1 MRRLDFRRRVLN
13 DPRTTWQ
20 SYAHRPESRQ
30 VTMLPTADPLA
41 YMLADWEP
49 SPPSPYLADPIAW
62 AHDKLGASLWSK
74 QRAIAESVVVNRRT
88 AVKSCHG
95 AGKSWTAG
103 MLAAWWIDIHP
114 PGEAIVISTAPTYKQ
129 VHAVLWEEIRA
140 AHRKGKL
147 PGQVLQTDEWKIGD
161 ILVGM
166 GRKPADHDPH
176 GFQGIHRRFV
186 LAILDEACHDDQ
198 TDVLT
203 ERGWMRFADLDGT
216 ERLLTMDPANHQA
229 RYTVPQKIV
238 RKRHQGPMHEYAAK
252 GLNFCVTPDHD
263 MYFHGRSHNRD
274 TAWRKQP
281 MEYLATAANKY
292 IKKSISRELPDVESF
307 TIPAFDS
314 GRKRY
319 PARSVRMDD
328 WMEFLG
334 WYLSEGSLH
343 FGGRDYP
350 GSTTITQHDPAVLAR
365 LAALAGRMGFR
376 PKIYGIHLRIHDR
389 QLAEH
394 LLTFGRGCLV
404 KRMPRYVFDVSPR
417 QKRIL
422 LDAYS
427 EGDGYHKGS
436 GEIIYTSSPDMADD
450 LQELILMTGV
460 PSVVRR
466 RALQGQTNQIEG
478 HAATSTVDG
487 WVVTRPAAD
496 TEAKFYPKNDRV
508 IDYDGMVYCAQ
519 VPPDALL
526 FTRRNGY
533 TMWSGNC
540 GIPDALWTA
549 VEAITTNADCRILA
563 IGNPDDPAT
572 EFGRVCSPGAGWSVL
587 QISSFDTPNLSG
599 EDVPDKLRPLLPD
612 PGWVEDARKRWG
624 EDSPVYASK
633 VLGEFPEISQDT
645 LIPQRWI
652 VDAQN
657 RELPRLGHPR
667 LGVDV
672 ARFGSDQTVITAA
685 WGGHV
690 RVVES
695 RGKQATTETT
705 GRVIAQARETQ
716 AVEIRVD
723 GVGVGGGVVDQLA
736 EQGYPALDMQA
747 GSGST
752 DPQMFKNARAQW
764 YWSLRKHFEDGLID
778 LDPDDDETAAQ
789 LGAIRYSYSSRGQI
803 VIESKDDMR
812 KRGMPSPDRAD
823 AVMLV
828 LADVN
833 LPTGHV
839 LDADDLLGEDEMRL
853 DWATDFD
860 Y

>member
-1 MRRLDFRRRVLN
+1 MTIASTNPLD
-13 DPRTTWQ
+13 
-20 SYAHRPESRQ
+20 H
-30 VTMLPTADPLA
+30 
-41 YMLADWEP
+41 MLAEWAPRE
-49 SPPSPYLADPIAW
+49 PSPYLRDPIAW
-62 AHDKLGASLWSK
+62 AHDKLGAHLWSK
-74 QRAIAESVVVNRRT
+74 QREIAESVVVNRRT

-129 VHAVLWEEIRA
+129 VHAVLWEEIRS

-147 PGQVLQTDEWKIGD
+147 PGVVLQTDEWKIGD

-186 LAILDEACHDDQ
+186 LAILDEAC
-198 TDVLT
+198 
-203 ERGWMRFADLDGT
+203 
-216 ERLLTMDPANHQA
+216 
-229 RYTVPQKIV
+229 
-238 RKRHQGPMHEYAAK
+238 
-252 GLNFCVTPDHD
+252 
-263 MYFHGRSHNRD
+263 
-274 TAWRKQP
+274 
-281 MEYLATAANKY
+281 
-292 IKKSISRELPDVESF
+292 
-307 TIPAFDS
+307 
-314 GRKRY
+314 
-319 PARSVRMDD
+319 
-328 WMEFLG
+328 
-334 WYLSEGSLH
+334 
-343 FGGRDYP
+343 
-350 GSTTITQHDPAVLAR
+350 
-365 LAALAGRMGFR
+365 
-376 PKIYGIHLRIHDR
+376 
-389 QLAEH
+389 
-394 LLTFGRGCLV
+394 
-404 KRMPRYVFDVSPR
+404 
-417 QKRIL
+417 
-422 LDAYS
+422 
-427 EGDGYHKGS
+427 
-436 GEIIYTSSPDMADD
+436 
-450 LQELILMTGV
+450 
-460 PSVVRR
+460 
-466 RALQGQTNQIEG
+466 
-478 HAATSTVDG
+478 
-487 WVVTRPAAD
+487 
-496 TEAKFYPKNDRV
+496 
-508 IDYDGMVYCAQ
+508 
-519 VPPDALL
+519 
-526 FTRRNGY
+526 
-533 TMWSGNC
+533 

-549 VEAITTNADCRILA
+549 VEAITTNADCRVRA

-572 EFGRVCSPGAGWSVL
+572 EFGRVCSPGADWSVL

-599 EDVPDKLRPLLPD
+599 EDVPDKLRPLLLD
-612 PGWVEDARKRWG
+612 PGWVVDAKKRWG

-633 VLGEFPEISQDT
+633 VLGEFPEVSQDT

-652 VDAQN
+652 VEAQN
-657 RELPRLGHPR
+657 REIPRVGYPR

-690 RVVES
+690 RIVES

-705 GRVIAQARETQ
+705 GRVISQVRETQ
-716 AVEIRVD
+716 AAEIRVD

-764 YWSLRKHFEDGLID
+764 YWWLRKQFEGGLID

-828 LADVN
+828 LAQVN
-833 LPTGHV
+833 LPQARTYHV
-839 LDADDLLGEDEMRL
+839 EDIFGEDEMRL
-853 DWATDFD
+853 DWADSFD